1 MRLGQIGI
9 IATTLPWPVHEY
21 DRAEIHGRDFWP
33 YGAHEN
39 HHALATL
46 ARYSFEQGL
55 SVRKLD
61 VSEMFAKSTYELSK
75 I

>member
-1 MRLGQIGI
+1 MGEDYW
-9 IATTLPWPVHEY
+9 T
-21 DRAEIHGRDFWP
+21 

-39 HHALATL
+39 KHALETL

-55 SVRKLD
+55 SVRQ
-61 VSEMFAKSTYELSK
+61 VPFEEMFAKPTYELTK